1 MTVASKHPFYK
12 YNHLWSKELQN
23 LVLTSVSF
31 HGALYTPADMP
42 EQVFS
47 IEFCSWLGGM
57 KGVVSDNTTFM
68 TIEDVGKFLAGL

>member
-1 MTVASKHPFYK
+1 
-12 YNHLWSKELQN
+12 
-23 LVLTSVSF
+23 
-31 HGALYTPADMP
+31 MP